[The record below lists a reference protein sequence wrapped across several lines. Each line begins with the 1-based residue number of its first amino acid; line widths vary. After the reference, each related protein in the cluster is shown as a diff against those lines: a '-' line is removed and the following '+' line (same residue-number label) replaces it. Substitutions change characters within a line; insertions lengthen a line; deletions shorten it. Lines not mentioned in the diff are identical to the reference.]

1 MAWASPR
8 DPIFD
13 GVESEADLLIYAIGF
28 EVQQTAIYEQIVGVS
43 DIDLNDKEDSG
54 IRTMLG
60 IEADM
65 DAHFV
70 FTSG

>member
-1 MAWASPR
+1 
-8 DPIFD
+8 
-13 GVESEADLLIYAIGF
+13 
-28 EVQQTAIYEQIVGVS
+28 VQQPAIYDQIVGES
-43 DIDLNDKEDSG
+43 DVDLNDKEDSD

-70 FTSG
+70 STSG

>member
-1 MAWASPR
+1 MAWASPT

-13 GVESEADLLIYAIGF
+13 SVEFEADLLMYAIWF
-28 EVQQTAIYEQIVGVS
+28 VVQQPAIYDQIVGES
-43 DIDLNDKEDSG
+43 DVDLNDTEDSD

-70 FTSG
+70 STSG

>member
-28 EVQQTAIYEQIVGVS
+28 EVQQTSIYDQIVGVS